1 MTRLILVLLITAA
14 VAAPALAQQPVDAA
28 PAWRTVAAAVTP
40 GSLVKVRLDDGRR
53 FTAMLVEARQG
64 TVVLEP
70 KMRRPVPV
78 QAIPYAD
85 IASLERVE
93 RNGGMAAGKAAA
105 IGAATGAGVFLGLL
119 MMLLASFD

>member
-1 MTRLILVLLITAA
+1 MTRFILIVLITAA
-14 VAAPALAQQPVDAA
+14 LAVPALAQQPVDAD
-28 PAWRTVAAAVTP
+28 PAWRRVAAAVTP

-53 FTAMLVEARQG
+53 FTAVMVEARQD

-78 QAIPYAD
+78 QAVPYAA

-93 RNGGMAAGKAAA
+93 RNGGVAAGKAAA

-119 MMLLASFD
+119 MMLLASLD

>member
-1 MTRLILVLLITAA
+1 MTRFILIVLITAA
-14 VAAPALAQQPVDAA
+14 LAVPALAQQPVDAA

-53 FTAMLVEARQG
+53 FTAVMVEARPDS
-64 TVVLEP
+64 VVLEP

-78 QAIPYAD
+78 QAVPYTT

-119 MMLLASFD
+119 MMLLASLD

>member
-1 MTRLILVLLITAA
+1 MTRFIPIVLIAA
-14 VAAPALAQQPVDAA
+14 LVAAPAQAQQPVDAA
-28 PAWRTVAAAVTP
+28 PAWRNVAAALTP
-40 GSLVKVRLDDGRR
+40 GSLVKVRLGDGRR
-53 FTAMLVEARQG
+53 FTAVMVEARQD

-78 QAIPYAD
+78 QAVPYTA

-93 RNGGMAAGKAAA
+93 RSGGMAAGKAAA